1 MKKLPQNIETYI
13 LDESIFKIKS
23 SETIFEP
30 IDEPVKITGVSKRGA
45 APWGKENN
53 LPNEVLELI
62 NSNPVASASLEF
74 KIDVAFG
81 TGVKFGRNIK
91 NEKTNKIEFVEY
103 TYDEI
108 QADSKLREIQ
118 DFFDNNDINEQFG
131 ESISDLFWFSNSFV
145 EFILNTESPQSRKI
159 TRLTT
164 KEATYSRLE
173 VANEKTGKI
182 ENHFYFASWPE
193 VPKKNE
199 ANITP
204 VVSSAR
210 ELEIQMGRV
219 PDGRKPAK
227 DRKKYR
233 YVIPIRLP
241 SPGKLY
247 YATPYYYAIIKSGW
261 LDFANAIPRYKK
273 AYMQNIMSIK
283 YIIEISEKYFPRIFH
298 DEGITEMEKK
308 LARKKLEIDNINKY
322 LKGVDAAGKSMITY
336 FKSTPDG
343 KVAIPEI
350 NIKVLSKKQGDEF
363 IEDAHEASAMTFIA
377 FRVHPSMIGVIPGKT
392 TSNLSGSDKREL
404 LRITQSLQSR
414 IRQTA
419 LKPLYIVKKINR
431 WPNEIVFAIHDTIL
445 TSLDQGKEVQE
456 ITTS

>member
-1 MKKLPQNIETYI
+1 MKKFTQEIETYI
-13 LDESIFKIKS
+13 VDKSIFKIKS
-23 SETIFEP
+23 SEKIFEP
-30 IDEPVKITGVSKRGA
+30 VDEPIKLSGVSKRGA
-45 APWGKENN
+45 APWGKDNN
-53 LPNEVLELI
+53 LPNTIVELI
-62 NSNPVASASLEF
+62 GDNPVASSSLEF

-91 NEKTNKIEFVEY
+91 NEKTGKIEFVEY
-103 TYDEI
+103 TFDEI
-108 QADSKLREIQ
+108 QSDAKLKEIQ
-118 DFFDNNDINEQFG
+118 TFFDDNDINEQFG
-131 ESISDLFWFSNSFV
+131 ENISDLFWFSNGFV
-145 EFILNTESPQSRKI
+145 EFIRNTENPVTRKI
-159 TRLTT
+159 TRLTA

-182 ENHFYFASWPE
+182 ENHFYFAKWPE
-193 VPKKNE
+193 IPKKDE

-204 VVSSAR
+204 VITSAR
-210 ELEIQMGRV
+210 DLEEKIGRR
-219 PDGRKPAK
+219 PIGIKSPK
-227 DRKKYR
+227 DDKKFR
-233 YVIPIRLP
+233 YVLPISLP

-261 LDFANAIPRYKK
+261 LDFANAIPKYKK
-273 AYMQNIMSIK
+273 AYMQNIISIK

-298 DEGITEMEKK
+298 DEGITELDNKI
-308 LARKKLEIDNINKY
+308 ARKQKEIDNINKY

-343 KVAIPEI
+343 KEPIPEI
-350 NIKVLSKKQGDEF
+350 NIRVLDKKQGDEF
-363 IEDAHEASAMTFIA
+363 LEDAHEASAMTFIA

-414 IRQTA
+414 IRQAA
-419 LKPLYIVKKINR
+419 LKPLNIVKKINN
-431 WPNEIVFAIHDTIL
+431 WPENIVFAVSDTIL
-445 TSLDQGKEVQE
+445 TTLDQGKEVQE